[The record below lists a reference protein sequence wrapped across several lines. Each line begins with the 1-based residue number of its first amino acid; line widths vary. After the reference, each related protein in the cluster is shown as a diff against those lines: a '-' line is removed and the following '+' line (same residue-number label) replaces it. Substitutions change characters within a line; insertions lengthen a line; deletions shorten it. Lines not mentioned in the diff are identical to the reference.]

1 MNAMPKIPTP
11 YRIAGLLALVA
22 LLAGCGPTQFEAKS
36 DLPSPVIEKIPVTV
50 GVHIPREFSD
60 KVYAEKRTGQEYSIA
75 LGKSQSEGFTR
86 MMQAMFTRVVM
97 LPSAGPV
104 SDTDIRGVLEP
115 VLEDFAFVT
124 PADSGTSSYA
134 ASLRYRINLY
144 TPQGELTDSW
154 TFTGYGAEPA
164 STMPGSGSDALQA
177 ATSHAMRDAAAKLV
191 VEFRDQAIARGL
203 VSQLGGAV
211 PTEVRAPTPP

>member
-1 MNAMPKIPTP
+1 MDTMKQTASM
-11 YRIAGLLALVA
+11 YRLCGLLAVAA

-36 DLPSPVIEKIPVTV
+36 DLPTPVIEKIPVTV
-50 GVHIPREFSD
+50 GLHIPREFSE

-86 MMQAMFTRVVM
+86 MMQAMFTRVVQ
-97 LPSAGPV
+97 LPSAGAV
-104 SDTDIRGVLEP
+104 SDPDIRGILEP

-124 PADSGTSSYA
+124 PADSGTASYA
-134 ASLRYRINLY
+134 ASLRYRVNLY
-144 TPQGELTDSW
+144 TPKGELTESW

-164 STMPGSGSDALQA
+164 STMPGSGSEALQA

-203 VSQLGGAV
+203 SPQPGRAV
-211 PTEVRAPTPP
+211 PTEVTAPAQP